1 MICVSIGRT
10 RHKMMMM
17 ECQLAVEAGA
27 QMIELRLD
35 FLARAID
42 LKRLMANKGCPLVA
56 TIRRREDG
64 GRWSKTEDERQML
77 MRLAIVGGFD
87 WVDIE
92 TDIAD
97 KVKRFGNVKRIV
109 SYHNIK
115 EVPKNLEEIFERMH
129 HQDADVLKLA
139 VRIDKPQDTW
149 RVMRLMKHAKKPT
162 VSIAMGDYGLPS
174 RILGAKYGAP
184 FTYAAFNK
192 ERGIA
197 PGMFSFDE
205 MREIYHYDEINKE
218 TKVFAVIGDPIQH
231 SMSPMVHNAGFRHL
245 GINAVY
251 IPMQVPRSDFVD
263 TLQVMAK
270 VPISGYSVTMPHKE
284 SAHDQATERDDIT
297 VACKAANTLVPGT
310 TGFKAYN
317 TDYTAALSA
326 LRNAMSGMESGDS
339 VHGRQVLILGAG
351 GVARTLAHGLHREGA
366 LVIISNR
373 TMERALVLAD
383 EVGCRAVD
391 WNARNAQHCEIVIN
405 CTPIGQHP
413 EVDESPLH
421 PSVFRPGMVVMDCV
435 YNPETTM
442 MIRQAKDRECR
453 IVTGLEMFVRQAAE
467 QFKLFTGQPAPVE
480 EMTAAVRRQISPVSP
495 HPALPLKAPEPE
507 PADMDYDYHLFDE

>member
-17 ECQLAVEAGA
+17 ECQLAAEAGA
-27 QMIELRLD
+27 ELIELRLD

-42 LKRLMANKGCPLVA
+42 IKRLMANKRCPMIA

-97 KVKRFGNVKRIV
+97 KLKRFGNVKRIV
-109 SYHNIK
+109 SYHNTK
-115 EVPKNLEEIFERMH
+115 ELPKNLEEIFEKMH
-129 HQDADVLKLA
+129 QQDADVLKVA
-139 VRIDKPQDTW
+139 VRIDKPQDCW
-149 RVMRLMKHAKKPT
+149 RVMRLVKHAKKPT

-205 MREIYHYDEINKE
+205 MREIYHYDKINKE
-218 TKVFAVIGDPIQH
+218 TKVYAVVGDPIGH
-231 SMSPMVHNAGFRHL
+231 SMSPIAHNAGLRAL

-251 IPMQVPRSDFVD
+251 IPMQVPKGDFID

-270 VPISGYSVTMPHKE
+270 VPVMGYSVTMPHKE
-284 SAHDQATERDDIT
+284 SAHDLGAERDEI
-297 VACKAANTLVPGT
+297 VSACKAANTLVAGPD
-310 TGFKAYN
+310 GFKAYN
-317 TDYTAALSA
+317 TDYPAALKA
-326 LRNAMSGMESGDS
+326 LRNAMAGMESGDS
-339 VHGRQVLILGAG
+339 VHGRQVLIIGAG

-366 LVIISNR
+366 LVIIANR
-373 TMERALVLAD
+373 SMERGLGLAD
-383 EVGCRAVD
+383 EIGCRAVD

-413 EVDESPLH
+413 DVDESPLH
-421 PSVFRPGMVVMDCV
+421 PSVFRPGLVVMDCV

-442 MIRQAKDRECR
+442 MIREARDRGCR
-453 IVTGLEMFVRQAAE
+453 VVNGVEMFIRQAAE
-467 QFKLFTGQPAPVE
+467 QFKLFTGQEAPVE
-480 EMTAAVRRQISPVSP
+480 EMTAALRRQISPVSP

-507 PADMDYDYHLFDE
+507 MDDIEKDYHLFDE